1 MHTFISEPVL
11 GAGEKLFEN
20 TLPGLVV
27 YDQVMNRI
35 AFRGGIFGVGPD
47 VEVEP
52 STIAKKDVAAA
63 SPRHNSS
70 EKVAGDLVRAEA
82 TLAVQRARDAVLV
95 LDSEDTSLHVDNL
108 TAVDPE
114 RGQGRPWDRWSDQE
128 AGYLRVGQSPKCS
141 TLGSSLQHG
150 YFEIIRC
157 EVSLI
162 ACEGGNGSLQTF
174 LQGW

>member
-11 GAGEKLFEN
+11 GAGQKLFEN
-20 TLPGLVV
+20 ALPGLVV

-47 VEVEP
+47 VEVQP

-95 LDSEDTSLHVDNL
+95 LDSEDASLHVDNL
-108 TAVDPE
+108 MAGDLE
-114 RGQGRPWDRWSDQE
+114 RGQGRSWDCWSDQE
-128 AGYLRVGQSPKCS
+128 ARYLRVGQSPKCS

-157 EVSLI
+157 EFSLI
-162 ACEGGNGSLQTF
+162 ACEGSDSSLQTF
-174 LQGW
+174 LEGW